1 MAKYIIKRILAAIPM
16 VLIITVIC
24 FALMNLAPYDAI
36 DAMTTPNMSPETVA
50 LIKAKYG
57 YDQPVYI
64 QYIRWLDG
72 LSVIPSLP
80 IRAFQRI
87 SQSVFRIRSN

>member
-50 LIKAKYG
+50 LIKANM
-57 YDQPVYI
+57 DMTSRYI
-64 QYIRWLDG
+64 FSISDG
-72 LSVIPSLP
+72 SM
-80 IRAFQRI
+80 A
-87 SQSVFRIRSN
+87 

>member
-57 YDQPVYI
+57 
-64 QYIRWLDG
+64 
-72 LSVIPSLP
+72 
-80 IRAFQRI
+80 
-87 SQSVFRIRSN
+87 

>member
-50 LIKAKYG
+50 LTRQNMDMISR
-57 YDQPVYI
+57 YI
-64 QYIRWLDG
+64 FSISDG
-72 LSVIPSLP
+72 SM
-80 IRAFQRI
+80 A
-87 SQSVFRIRSN
+87 

>member
-50 LIKAKYG
+50 LTMQKMDMISR
-57 YDQPVYI
+57 YI
-64 QYIRWLDG
+64 FSISDG
-72 LSVIPSLP
+72 SM
-80 IRAFQRI
+80 A
-87 SQSVFRIRSN
+87 

>member
-24 FALMNLAPYDAI
+24 FVLMNLAPYDAI

-64 QYIRWLDG
+64 
-72 LSVIPSLP
+72 PSLP

>member
-50 LIKAKYG
+50 LIKANM
-57 YDQPVYI
+57 DMISRYI
-64 QYIRWLDG
+64 FSISDG
-72 LSVIPSLP
+72 SM
-80 IRAFQRI
+80 A
-87 SQSVFRIRSN
+87 